1 VTDVTWKSAAKD
13 SGKGYYTLHTE
24 EIGSVPVRLFLTP
37 NLLDQVEESI
47 YPQIVNAASFPGV
60 KLVAITPDVHHGYG
74 VPIGT
79 VLLTD
84 ADTGAVAMGPVGFDI
99 CCGMM
104 SASSDVPVSAATPDN
119 RLRFNREVT
128 RRVALGPGKVS
139 HTRLKN
145 LTQKQFEAIIRGGAA
160 YYAQHYGEPGEPAR
174 TETERL
180 PGHELWPPP
189 WGGQGRPERGIPQ
202 LGTLGGGNHFIE
214 LQGNVGTDTL
224 YVQLH
229 SGSRGF
235 GHGLATNYFQ
245 LAREENPAIKALD
258 LGYFTPESAH
268 YRDYLNAVAAGGNFA
283 ILNPLAM
290 LQPIFLAFVDVFG
303 QPPPLLF
310 VINHDLGL

>member
-1 VTDVTWKSAAKD
+1 MMSQSAEFAAVTSSRPALVVGIRAKYRNRSLDLQREVDVSWKDAVKD
-13 SGKGYYTLHTE
+13 SGRSYYTLHTQ

-37 NLLDQVEESI
+37 NLLDAVEESI
-47 YPQIVNAASFPGV
+47 YTQIVNAASFPGV

-84 ADTGAVAMGPVGFDI
+84 AATGAVAMGPTGFDI
-99 CCGMM
+99 GCGMV

-139 HTRLKN
+139 RTPLKS
-145 LTQKQFEAIIRGGAA
+145 LTQNQFEAIIRGGAA
-160 YYAQHYGEPGEPAR
+160 YYAQHYGERVDRTR
-174 TETERL
+174 TERDRL
-180 PGHELWPPP
+180 PVDDSWQPPSR
-189 WGGQGRPERGIPQ
+189 GQGRPERGAPQ

-235 GHGLATNYFQ
+235 GHGLATNYFH
-245 LAREENPAIKALD
+245 LAKRENPAIKAPD
-258 LGYFTPESAH
+258 LG
-268 YRDYLNAVAAGGNFA
+268 
-283 ILNPLAM
+283 
-290 LQPIFLAFVDVFG
+290 
-303 QPPPLLF
+303 
-310 VINHDLGL
+310 